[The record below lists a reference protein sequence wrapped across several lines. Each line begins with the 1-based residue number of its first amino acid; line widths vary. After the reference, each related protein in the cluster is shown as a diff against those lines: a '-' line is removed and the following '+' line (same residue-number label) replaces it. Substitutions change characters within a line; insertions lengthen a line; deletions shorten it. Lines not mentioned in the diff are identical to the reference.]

1 VDAAFTKREISGLGK
16 TYLGCAWLR
25 NCATTQHHFEEETE
39 STKFESALIT
49 CRISRGCFSRYRA
62 RIFLSLSYRTTSAR
76 RKTASV
82 WLTRDKLR
90 PTARAIALGLISP
103 FSSNNRVRTGA
114 PRGSGF
120 RIDLFAPDKQ
130 RPHEFLRQRSDVF
143 ARRLEV
149 GRWPFQIPE
158 FRFQIRKT

>member
-1 VDAAFTKREISGLGK
+1 
-16 TYLGCAWLR
+16 LR

-90 PTARAIALGLISP
+90 PTARAISLGLISP
-103 FSSNNRVRTGA
+103 FASNN
-114 PRGSGF
+114 
-120 RIDLFAPDKQ
+120 
-130 RPHEFLRQRSDVF
+130 
-143 ARRLEV
+143 
-149 GRWPFQIPE
+149 
-158 FRFQIRKT
+158 